1 MRTALILLTT
11 LCLSAQEP
19 EQAVFRSDVS
29 LVHLLV
35 TVKDSAGATIGDLNR
50 QDFTILEERKPIEV
64 AVFERRTSRAL
75 SVALLLDTSLSTA
88 IELSYERQSAGR
100 FLANL
105 LGELSQP
112 QDNAAVFMFSDAI
125 TQLSSFTRNQATLEN
140 ALNKLRPQTGTSVYD
155 AILLVS
161 EELTK
166 REGRRVIIIITDGG
180 DTTSRIQ
187 FADALRAAHSAEAVI
202 YPLIVVPI
210 RADAGRNRA
219 GEHALI
225 TLANNSG
232 GEAFIQYGQE
242 NMELSFREIL
252 KNLRTQYLLGF
263 YPRQSEPGDK
273 ETFRKVVVEVARE
286 DARVLSRSGYFAAPP
301 PILKKFF
308 NDRKAVVRVTPL
320 PVRNAPES
328 DEQTVK
334 DEEQQPEKPSRR
346 TPEGK
351 PRPPIIRPGK

>member
-1 MRTALILLTT
+1 MPL
-11 LCLSAQEP
+11 
-19 EQAVFRSDVS
+19 
-29 LVHLLV
+29 
-35 TVKDSAGATIGDLNR
+35 
-50 QDFTILEERKPIEV
+50 
-64 AVFERRTSRAL
+64 RR
-75 SVALLLDTSLSTA
+75 
-88 IELSYERQSAGR
+88 
-100 FLANL
+100 
-105 LGELSQP
+105 
-112 QDNAAVFMFSDAI
+112 
-125 TQLSSFTRNQATLEN
+125 LSSFTRNQVTLEN

-161 EELTK
+161 EELAK